1 MSAAQSVRVTDFTDW
16 RPNTMQGKAKEAWLQ
31 LCEQVAVEQDTDRM
45 IELVRELN
53 RILEEKEQRLER
65 ERSKRGATVY
75 VPLAGPADD
84 ATFKRN
90 S

>member
-1 MSAAQSVRVTDFTDW
+1 
-16 RPNTMQGKAKEAWLQ
+16 MQGKAKEYWLQ

-65 ERSKRGATVY
+65 ERSKRAAGAY
-75 VPLAGPADD
+75 LRLPDAADD
-84 ATFKRN
+84 STSEHN